1 MWGEGGSRRSNWRK
15 TRGPRTLSAEQMD
28 KAKKKKVIIG
38 LGVIGDI
45 KAHIPAS
52 FLGCESK
59 LDMVTNHH
67 QNPRQELIIVKK
79 QIRNSGRG
87 MQVP

>member
-45 KAHIPAS
+45 KALSQHR
-52 FLGCESK
+52 F
-59 LDMVTNHH
+59 
-67 QNPRQELIIVKK
+67 
-79 QIRNSGRG
+79 
-87 MQVP
+87 